1 MSEIP
6 DDGYS
11 DEKLKEILKNSK
23 IIAVVGASRTS
34 GKPAHYVP
42 LYLKTKGYKIIPV
55 NPFADEVF
63 GEKAFKSLKEIPK
76 DIKIDIVDVF
86 RPSED
91 VINVVKD
98 AIERSDIKLIW
109 LQEGIYNKEAVELA
123 KKNSIEVIWNRCIM
137 KMHKRLIESSS

>member
-6 DDGYS
+6 NDGFS
-11 DEKLKEILKNSK
+11 DEEIKKILSESK
-23 IIAVVGASRTS
+23 VVAVVGASRTS

-42 LYLKTKGYKIIPV
+42 AYLKTKGYKIIPV
-55 NPFADEVF
+55 NPFADEIL
-63 GEKAFKSLKEIPK
+63 GEKTYKSLKDIPK

-98 AIERSDIKLIW
+98 AIDRGDINLIW

-123 KKNSIEVIWNRCIM
+123 KQHGIRVIWNRCMM
-137 KMHKRLIESSS
+137 KSHKRLIESNV

>member
-1 MSEIP
+1 MREIP

-23 IIAVVGASRTS
+23 TIAVVGASRTS

-63 GEKAFKSLKEIPK
+63 GEKSYKSLKDIPK

-98 AIERSDIKLIW
+98 AIERGDIKLIW

-123 KKNSIEVIWNRCIM
+123 KKNNIEIIWNRCMM
-137 KMHKRLIESSS
+137 KTHKRLIESSS

>member
-6 DDGYS
+6 NDGFS
-11 DEKLKEILKNSK
+11 DEEIKKILSESK
-23 IIAVVGASRTS
+23 VVAVVGASRTS

-42 LYLKTKGYKIIPV
+42 AYLKTKGYKIIPV
-55 NPFADEVF
+55 NPFADEIL
-63 GEKAFKSLKEIPK
+63 GEKTYKSLKDIPK

-98 AIERSDIKLIW
+98 AIDRGDINLIW

-123 KKNSIEVIWNRCIM
+123 KQHGIRVIWNRCMM
-137 KMHKRLIESSS
+137 KSHKRLIESNA